1 MRAGLLA
8 FGRMSAAPPPLR
20 AHDLDI
26 CAGTRNLVHALGFS
40 LHAGECVAVLGANGS
55 GKTLLLETL
64 AGLRRP
70 AAGHVELGGRALA
83 ALPRRQVAQ
92 NLALLLQERGPAMP
106 ERVGESVLSGRYAH
120 VPPLKRE
127 TDSDRRHASAAMAA
141 MAVADLAARD
151 MTSLSGGERQR
162 VSLARV
168 VAQDTPIY
176 LLDEPD
182 NHLDLGHQRAVLALF
197 RAKAD
202 AGAAVMASLH
212 DVNLAAGFAD
222 RFLLLFGDGDWVLG
236 DAATAL
242 TRERLQRLTGIAL
255 TAVAIG
261 GDRVVYVADA

>member
-1 MRAGLLA
+1 
-8 FGRMSAAPPPLR
+8 MSASPPPLSAR
-20 AHDLDI
+20 NLGIH
-26 CAGTRNLVHALGFS
+26 AGKRNLVDELSFS
-40 LHAGECVAVLGANGS
+40 LNAGECVAVLGANGS

-70 AAGHVELGGRALA
+70 AAGHVELAGRPLS

-92 NLALLLQERGPAMP
+92 TLALLLQERGPAMP
-106 ERVGESVLSGRYAH
+106 ERVDESVLSGRYAH
-120 VPPLKRE
+120 VPPLRRE
-127 TDSDRRHASAAMAA
+127 TDTDRRHATAAMVA
-141 MAVADLAARD
+141 MAVADLGARD

-182 NHLDLGHQRAVLALF
+182 NHLDLGHQRAVLDLF
-197 RAKAD
+197 RTKAA

-212 DVNLAAGFAD
+212 DINLAAGFAD

-236 DAATAL
+236 DAATTL
-242 TRERLQRLTGIAL
+242 TREQLQRLTGVAL
-255 TAVAIG
+255 TA
-261 GDRVVYVADA
+261 